1 MKKKNKE
8 EKREPSHSKYFNYIP
23 VKGSYRKSEKDKI
36 FIEVY
41 GLRSG
46 MK

>member
-1 MKKKNKE
+1 MKKNKE
-8 EKREPSHSKYFNYIP
+8 EKREPSHSKYLITSQ
-23 VKGSYRKSEKDKI
+23 VKGSYGKSEKDKI